1 MNGGKLED
9 IITIYFSHV
18 NKLHTYISLIFI
30 YAPSVFFKKKGFM
43 QRFLWVMFS
52 PKSYSPQ
59 ILLSQAADSEKES
72 YRADQAMYW

>member
-1 MNGGKLED
+1 
-9 IITIYFSHV
+9 
-18 NKLHTYISLIFI
+18 
-30 YAPSVFFKKKGFM
+30 M
-43 QRFLWVMFS
+43 QRLWVMFS